1 MAPARETQA
10 ALMVY
15 SRFGGRIP
23 LWVRRNKNAL
33 PLADGLRHR
42 RGV

>member
-1 MAPARETQA
+1 MAPVRGTQA
-10 ALMVY
+10 GPQVY
-15 SRFGGRIP
+15 TRFTGRIQ

-33 PLADGLRHR
+33 PLADSLRHR